1 MDTSGRSNVVALN
14 GTNFPTW
21 KIQIRML
28 LMKQGV
34 WKIVDGTEVAPIDN
48 MAALSKFNDRRDK
61 ALSTLVLAVEPS
73 LLYLLG
79 DPQDPVDVWKKLCDQ
94 FQKKS
99 WSNKL
104 ILRRK
109 LLSLKPK
116 ENESIQNHIKAMLE
130 TFDALSVIGEAVE
143 EEDRVVHI
151 LASLPDRYNMLVT
164 AFEAS
169 SEVPKLE
176 VVTEKLMN
184 EERKLL
190 EKNGSR
196 DSNQYSS
203 SHDALFT
210 NGQNRSKYVPPNCYY
225 CGESGH
231 IKRNCE
237 EWKRKQEET
246 QEVSK
251 QPAVANFSYVN
262 RRKGRADSESSDDEV
277 ECIALISEERQESQ
291 SKWVVDSAAT
301 NHMCKDRNSIRNLK
315 RLKKSK
321 NVKVGNG
328 EYVQAQ
334 FEGTVKLKVRS
345 GSKMT
350 VFKLC
355 NVLFVPELKYNLLS
369 VSKASQAKKK
379 VQFDQQ
385 GCKIIDM
392 NSEEILGEATRV
404 GNLYCIDIA
413 KKSDIKRANLGN
425 LCRNDMEKAIAS
437 IRENSFKQEIMAR
450 LNLVEEDKTRMNNRL
465 NVVEEDINS
474 NPIIIKEENTD
485 QNQEDTNKEVEVQHR
500 DMISEEINIQE
511 DILGEVQDES
521 NNRAS
526 DKSSRSDSPCIKKGQ
541 EQIQI
546 EDIEHT
552 SYEETQGRTDKVPSI
567 KSRLSALKK
576 SCSKFLRR
584 R

>member
-1 MDTSGRSNVVALN
+1 
-14 GTNFPTW
+14 
-21 KIQIRML
+21 ML

-34 WKIVDGTEVAPIDN
+34 WKIVEGTEVAPDDN
-48 MAALSKFNDRRDK
+48 MAALNKFNDRKDK

-116 ENESIQNHIKAMLE
+116 ENESIQNHIKAMVE

-169 SEVPKLE
+169 AEVPKLE
-176 VVTEKLMN
+176 IVTEKLLN

-190 EKNGSR
+190 EKNCSR
-196 DSNQYSS
+196 DSVHYSS

-210 NGQNRSKYVPPNCYY
+210 SSQNRSKYVPPNCYY

-246 QEVSK
+246 QEVGK
-251 QPAVANFSYVN
+251 QSAVANFSYVN
-262 RRKGRADSESSDDEV
+262 RRKGKVDSDSSDEEV
-277 ECIALISEERQESQ
+277 ECIALISEEHQESL

-301 NHMCKDRNSIRNLK
+301 DHMCKDRSSIRNLK
-315 RLKKSK
+315 KLRRNK

-334 FEGTVKLKVRS
+334 FEGTVKLKVRC
-345 GSKMT
+345 GYKMT
-350 VFKLC
+350 VFKLS
-355 NVLFVPELKYNLLS
+355 NVLYVPELKYNLLS
-369 VSKASQAKKK
+369 VAKASQAKRT
-379 VQFDQQ
+379 VQFDHE
-385 GCKIIDM
+385 GCRIIDM
-392 NSEEILGEATRV
+392 DSKEILGEATKV
-404 GNLYCIDIA
+404 GNLYCVDVV
-413 KKSDIKRANLGN
+413 KKNDLKTEETGN
-425 LCRNDMEKAIAS
+425 LCRTDMEKAIAS
-437 IRENSFKQEIMAR
+437 IKENNFKQEIMAR
-450 LNLVEEDKTRMNNRL
+450 LKLVEEDKVRLDHRL
-465 NVVEEDINS
+465 NLVEEDINS

-485 QNQEDTNKEVEVQHR
+485 QNQEDKQMEVQ
-500 DMISEEINIQE
+500 DSDKNSEEIEIQE
-511 DILGEVQDES
+511 DILGEEKDKS
-521 NNRAS
+521 NNKAC
-526 DKSSRSDSPCIKKGQ
+526 DKTCDLPSKIIQ
-541 EQIQI
+541 EQNEGNENIQN
-546 EDIEHT
+546 T
-552 SYEETQGRTDKVPSI
+552 SHEEPQVRTVKVRGI
-567 KSRLSALKK
+567 KSRFNVLKR
-576 SCSKFLRR
+576 SCSKFVKRR
-584 R
+584 